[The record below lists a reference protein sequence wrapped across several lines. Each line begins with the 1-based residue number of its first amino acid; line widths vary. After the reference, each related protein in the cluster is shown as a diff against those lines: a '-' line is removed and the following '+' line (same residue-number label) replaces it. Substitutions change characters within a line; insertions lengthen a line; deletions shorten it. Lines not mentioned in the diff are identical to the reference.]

1 MVSTTA
7 LYKINKEELLYVE
20 SLLDS
25 YLEGFS
31 QGFSQELAII
41 DSCYNSDILQKELL
55 ESFKGSFTYD
65 EESKIAI
72 FYLESSHKFINQ
84 EMIEKLIKANNKI
97 FGRYGVLL

>member
-1 MVSTTA
+1 MVSATA
-7 LYKINKEELLYVE
+7 IYKIDKYSLLCAE

-31 QGFSQELAII
+31 QGFSQELSLVDPCY
-41 DSCYNSDILQKELL
+41 DSNILQKELL

-65 EESKIAI
+65 EESGIAI
-72 FYLESSHKFINQ
+72 FYLESTHKLINQ